1 MLLWRIGLCVSISTP
16 PFWHQAPFT
25 RLLFPLVIGIV
36 TCYYFLHGI
45 FTNTH
50 ITNAVYTAVGVSI
63 AGLFTIGQLTNSKK
77 YRYQFLQGLLI
88 QIVFLCLGIVVMQ
101 NVLQSRT
108 QETGL
113 IAARKNGTVYI
124 MRLTE
129 PLQLKNKTYKTAA
142 VIESIGHAKQE
153 IKTQIKIIV
162 HLAVDSSW
170 DSMQL
175 INAGSYIAT
184 TIQPIPVPDTHNPGG
199 FNYKVWLFRNAIT
212 HQLYLAKGSWTLL
225 PFRKNKQYLEI
236 LQQKIRTRL
245 QQNITGKQE
254 KAVAAALLI
263 GYKQD
268 IDSDLMKAYSN
279 TGVIHVI
286 AISGL
291 HLGLIYGLL
300 IGIFNWM
307 PDKKIKKWIA
317 PPTMLLVL
325 WGFAL
330 LTGAGPSIVR
340 AAVMFSFIIIATMVK
355 QNSSILN
362 ALAASAFFLLL
373 LHPFYIWDIGFQLS
387 YAAVLSI
394 VLYQKK
400 IYDTI
405 YFKYKW
411 IQRCWQL
418 NAVTI
423 SAQILTLPLVVY
435 HFHQFPNYFLLSNF
449 IVVPLSSII
458 LYGCLLILS
467 FGSLAYIGKVLS
479 VTTSGLLT
487 FMNWI
492 IQKVNAL
499 PFATTTNLE
508 INTVQAG
515 LFFVIIMYFTL
526 FIQSQKNKW
535 CYYGLTALLF
545 GCCLHSYDH
554 TKASGQT
561 TLTVWFVPKTTKIT
575 MRYGQQKET
584 KLSITTSAFTIGH
597 TRFLYMGHIQALK
610 NIPVPGAKVD
620 ILLISNLPKS
630 PISLLAKHFKH
641 ALYVFD
647 SSIPLWKM
655 EGWKKEAESLHL
667 RHHFVSQQ
675 GAFVHQSSNGKE
687 N

>member
-1 MLLWRIGLCVSISTP
+1 VSVSTP
-16 PFWHQAPFT
+16 SFWHQAPFT

-36 TCYYFLHGI
+36 SCYYLLHGI
-45 FTNTH
+45 FTNALINAGLY
-50 ITNAVYTAVGVSI
+50 ITAGVSI
-63 AGLFTIGQLTNSKK
+63 AGLICIGKLTTFQK
-77 YRYQFLQGLLI
+77 YRYQFLQGLLL
-88 QIVFLCLGIVVMQ
+88 QIIFLCLGIVVMQ
-101 NVLQSRT
+101 NLLQLRT

-113 IAARKNGTVYI
+113 IASHKNGVVYV

-153 IKTQIKIIV
+153 IKTNIKIIV
-162 HLAVDSSW
+162 HLAVDSS
-170 DSMQL
+170 L
-175 INAGSYIAT
+175 GNRRLLTAGNYIAT
-184 TIQPIPVPDTHNPGG
+184 TIQPSIVPDTHNPGG
-199 FNYKVWLFRNAIT
+199 FNYKVWLFRNGIT
-212 HQLYLAKGSWTLL
+212 HQLYLAKGNWTLL
-225 PFRKNKQYLEI
+225 PSKKSKQYLQI

-245 QQNITGKQE
+245 QQNITGAQE

-307 PDKKIKKWIA
+307 PGSTIKKWIA
-317 PPTMLLVL
+317 PPIMLIVL

-373 LHPFYIWDIGFQLS
+373 LHPFYLWDIGFQLS

-411 IQRCWQL
+411 MQACWQL
-418 NAVTI
+418 NAITI

-458 LYGCLLILS
+458 LYGCLLILPFAS
-467 FGSLAYIGKVLS
+467 IAYMGKGLS
-479 VTTSGLLT
+479 VTTSWLISS
-487 FMNWI
+487 MNWI
-492 IQKVNAL
+492 IQKMNAL
-499 PFATTTNLE
+499 PYATTNNLQ
-508 INTVQAG
+508 INAFQVG
-515 LFFVIIMYFTL
+515 LFFTLIICLSL
-526 FIQSQKNKW
+526 FIQTQKNKW
-535 CYYGLTALLF
+535 CFYSLAALLF
-545 GCCLHSYDH
+545 ACCIHSYH
-554 TKASGQT
+554 YTKAAGLTSI
-561 TLTVWFVPKTTKIT
+561 TVWFVPKKTKIT
-575 MRYGQQKET
+575 TRYGLGAELPLKA
-584 KLSITTSAFTIGH
+584 SSAAFSIGH
-597 TRFLYMGHIQALK
+597 TRFLHIGQSAQL
-610 NIPVPGAKVD
+610 NNSIREVSKVD
-620 ILLISNLPKS
+620 ILLISNQSKS
-630 PISLLAKHFKH
+630 PIALLAKHFTR

>member
-1 MLLWRIGLCVSISTP
+1 MSVTAP

-25 RLLFPLVIGIV
+25 RLLFPVVAGIV
-36 TCYYFLHGI
+36 TCYYLLHGI
-45 FTNTH
+45 FTNAQINNTLYV
-50 ITNAVYTAVGVSI
+50 AAGLSI
-63 AGLFTIGQLTNSKK
+63 AGLLATTQLSNFKK
-77 YRYQFLQGLLI
+77 YRYHFIQGVFL
-88 QIVFLCLGIVVMQ
+88 QIVFASLGVAVMQ
-101 NVLQSRT
+101 KTLQARD
-108 QETGL
+108 QETAL
-113 IAARKNGTVYI
+113 LAACKNGTIYI
-124 MRLTE
+124 IRIIE

-142 VIESIGHAKQE
+142 IIESIGTAQHE
-153 IKTQIKIIV
+153 IKTNIKIIV
-162 HLAVDSSW
+162 HVAVDSS
-170 DSMQL
+170 SVSIPL
-175 INAGSYIAT
+175 LTAGSYMAT
-184 TIQPIPVPDTHNPGG
+184 TIRPHPVPDTHNPGG
-199 FNYKVWLFRNAIT
+199 FNYKLWLFRNEIT
-212 HQLYLAKGSWTLL
+212 HQLYLAKGTWTLL
-225 PFRKNKQYLEI
+225 PTKKSKQYLQV
-236 LQQKIRTRL
+236 LQQKISTRL

-300 IGIFNWM
+300 LSIFSWM
-307 PDKKIKKWIA
+307 PNSTIKKWAA

-340 AAVMFSFIIIATMVK
+340 AAVMFSFIIIASIVK

-373 LHPFYIWDIGFQLS
+373 LHPFYLWDIGFQLS

-394 VLYQKK
+394 VLYQKN
-400 IYDTI
+400 IFDSL

-411 IQRCWQL
+411 IQACWQL
-418 NAVTI
+418 NALTL

-458 LYGCLLILS
+458 LYGCLIILP
-467 FGSLAYIGKVLS
+467 FGTIAYLGKALS
-479 VTTSGLLT
+479 VVTSLLISS
-487 FMNWI
+487 MNWI
-492 IQKVNAL
+492 IQKMNAL
-499 PFATTTNLE
+499 PFATTSDLH
-508 INTVQAG
+508 INTAEVL
-515 LFFVIIMYFTL
+515 LFFIIIVYVTL
-526 FIQSQKNKW
+526 FIQTQKNRW
-535 CYYGLTALLF
+535 CFYGLTALLI
-545 GCCLHSYDH
+545 GCSIHSFNH
-554 TKASGQT
+554 LQEKSLT
-561 TLTVWFVPKTTKIT
+561 TLTVWFVPKTSKVTL
-575 MRYGQQKET
+575 RYGQQKET
-584 KLSITTSAFTIGH
+584 TLPIGNSAFAIGH
-597 TRFLYMGHIQALK
+597 TRFLSINQIPALK
-610 NIPVPGAKVD
+610 DSSISISKVD
-620 ILLISNLPKS
+620 ILIVGNLPKS
-630 PISLLAKHFKH
+630 PIPLLAKQFKG

-655 EGWKKEAESLHL
+655 ELWKKEAEGLHL

>member
-1 MLLWRIGLCVSISTP
+1 MY
-16 PFWHQAPFT
+16 AAA
-25 RLLFPLVIGIV
+25 GI
-36 TCYYFLHGI
+36 
-45 FTNTH
+45 
-50 ITNAVYTAVGVSI
+50 SI
-63 AGLFTIGQLTNSKK
+63 AGLFIIAQLSNFKK
-77 YRYQFLQGLLI
+77 YRYRFIQGVLLQI
-88 QIVFLCLGIVVMQ
+88 IFISLGISAMQ
-101 NVLQSRT
+101 NTLQSRT

-113 IAARKNGTVYI
+113 IASHKNGTIYI

-142 VIESIGHAKQE
+142 TIESMGTAKQE

-162 HLAVDSSW
+162 HLALDSSNGN
-170 DSMQL
+170 MQL
-175 INAGSYIAT
+175 LTAGSYIAT
-184 TIQPIPVPDTHNPGG
+184 TIQPTIVPDTHNPGG
-199 FNYKVWLFRNAIT
+199 FNYKVWLFRNEIT
-212 HQLYLAKGSWTLL
+212 HQLYLAKRSWTLL
-225 PFRKNKQYLEI
+225 PSKKSKQYLQI

-245 QQNITGKQE
+245 QQNITGAQE

-268 IDSDLMKAYSN
+268 IDADLMKSYSN

-307 PDKKIKKWIA
+307 PGSTIKKWIA
-317 PPTMLLVL
+317 PPVMLLVL
-325 WGFAL
+325 WGFAI

-340 AAVMFSFIIIATMVK
+340 AAVMFSFIIIASVVK
-355 QNSSILN
+355 QKSSILN
-362 ALAASAFFLLL
+362 ALAASAFFLHL
-373 LHPFYIWDIGFQLS
+373 LHPFYLWDIGFQLS

-411 IQRCWQL
+411 IQACWQL
-418 NAVTI
+418 NAITI

-458 LYGCLLILS
+458 LYACLLILP
-467 FGSLAYIGKVLS
+467 FGSLTYVGKGLS
-479 VTTSGLLT
+479 IATSWLISS
-487 FMNWI
+487 MNWI
-492 IQKVNAL
+492 IQKMNAL
-499 PFATTTNLE
+499 PFATTNNLQ
-508 INTVQAG
+508 INAFQVG
-515 LFFVIIMYFTL
+515 LFFVVIICLSL
-526 FIQSQKNKW
+526 FIQTRKNSW
-535 CYYGLTALLF
+535 CFFSLTALLL
-545 GCCLHSYDH
+545 GCSMHSYQYLQ
-554 TKASGQT
+554 AAGQT
-561 TLTVWFVPKTTKIT
+561 TLIVWFVPKTTKIT
-575 MRYGQQKET
+575 TRYGLEAVQPLK
-584 KLSITTSAFTIGH
+584 TSSTAFSIGH
-597 TRFLYMGHIQALK
+597 TRFLSIGQMPSLK
-610 NIPVPGAKVD
+610 NSSVSGTKVD

-630 PISLLAKHFKH
+630 PIALLAKQFKGS
-641 ALYVFD
+641 LYVFD

-655 EGWKKEAESLHL
+655 ESWKKEAEGLHL

>member
-1 MLLWRIGLCVSISTP
+1 MSVSTP

-36 TCYYFLHGI
+36 TCYYFLQDI
-45 FTNTH
+45 FTNAL
-50 ITNAVYTAVGVSI
+50 INATVYATAGISI
-63 AGLFTIGQLTNSKK
+63 AGLLCIAQLSNFKK

-101 NVLQSRT
+101 NVLESRI
-108 QETGL
+108 QETRL
-113 IAARKNGTVYI
+113 IAGRKNGVVYV

-129 PLQLKNKTYKTAA
+129 PLQLKNKTYKTVA

-162 HLAVDSSW
+162 RLAVDSSPGN
-170 DSMQL
+170 MRL
-175 INAGSYIAT
+175 LTAGSYIAT
-184 TIQPIPVPDTHNPGG
+184 TIQPTLVPDTHNPGG
-199 FNYKVWLFRNAIT
+199 FNYKVWLFRNEIT

-225 PFRKNKQYLEI
+225 PSKKSKRYLQI
-236 LQQKIRTRL
+236 LQQKIRTIL
-245 QQNITGKQE
+245 QQNITGTQE

-300 IGIFNWM
+300 IGVFNWM
-307 PDKKIKKWIA
+307 PGSTIKKWIA

-325 WGFAL
+325 WGFAI

-340 AAVMFSFIIIATMVK
+340 AAVMFSFIIIASMVK

-400 IYDTI
+400 IYDI
-405 YFKYKW
+405 LYFKHKW
-411 IQRCWQL
+411 MQACWQL

-458 LYGCLLILS
+458 LYGCLLLLPFGTITYVGKGLS
-467 FGSLAYIGKVLS
+467 IA
-479 VTTSGLLT
+479 TSWLISC
-487 FMNWI
+487 MNWI
-492 IQKVNAL
+492 IQKMNAL
-499 PFATTTNLE
+499 PFATTNNLQ
-508 INTVQAG
+508 INAFQVG
-515 LFFVIIMYFTL
+515 LFFIFIFCLSL
-526 FIQSQKNKW
+526 FVQSKKNKW
-535 CYYGLTALLF
+535 CFLSLTALLF
-545 GCCLHSYDH
+545 GCCIHSYHH
-554 TKASGQT
+554 TKAAVQT
-561 TLTVWFVPKTTKIT
+561 TLTVWFVPKTTKVT
-575 MRYGQQKET
+575 NRYGAGPEQPLKV
-584 KLSITTSAFTIGH
+584 TSAAFSIGH
-597 TRFLYMGHIQALK
+597 TRFLSIGQMQAINNRPL
-610 NIPVPGAKVD
+610 PGAKVD

-630 PISLLAKHFKH
+630 PISLLAKQFKGS
-641 ALYVFD
+641 LYVFD

-655 EGWKKEAESLHL
+655 ESWKKEAEGLHL

>member
-1 MLLWRIGLCVSISTP
+1 MSVTAP

-25 RLLFPLVIGIV
+25 RLLFPVVTGIV
-36 TCYYFLHGI
+36 TCYYLLHGI
-45 FTNTH
+45 FTNAQINNT
-50 ITNAVYTAVGVSI
+50 VYVAAGLSI
-63 AGLFTIGQLTNSKK
+63 AGLLCIAQLSSFKK
-77 YRYQFLQGLLI
+77 YRYHFIQGVFL
-88 QIVFLCLGIVVMQ
+88 QIVFASLGVAVMQ
-101 NVLQSRT
+101 KTLQARD
-108 QETGL
+108 QETAL
-113 IAARKNGTVYI
+113 LAACKNGTVYI
-124 MRLTE
+124 MRIIE

-142 VIESIGHAKQE
+142 IIESIGSAQHE
-153 IKTQIKIIV
+153 IKTNIKIIV
-162 HLAVDSSW
+162 YVAVDSSGI
-170 DSMQL
+170 SGPL
-175 INAGSYIAT
+175 LTAGSYMAT
-184 TIQPIPVPDTHNPGG
+184 TIRPNPVPDTHNPGG
-199 FNYKVWLFRNAIT
+199 FNYKLWLFRNEIT
-212 HQLYLAKGSWTLL
+212 HQLYLAKGTWTLL
-225 PFRKNKQYLEI
+225 PNKKSKQYLQV
-236 LQQKIRTRL
+236 LQQKISVRL

-300 IGIFNWM
+300 LSIFKWM
-307 PDKKIKKWIA
+307 PDATIKKWTA
-317 PPTMLLVL
+317 PLIILLVL

-340 AAVMFSFIIIATMVK
+340 AAVMFSFIIIASIVK

-373 LHPFYIWDIGFQLS
+373 LHPFYLWDIGFQLS

-394 VLYQKK
+394 VLYQKN
-400 IYDTI
+400 IFDSL

-411 IQRCWQL
+411 IQACWQL
-418 NAVTI
+418 NALTL

-458 LYGCLLILS
+458 LYGCLLLIP
-467 FGSLAYIGKVLS
+467 FGTIAYLGKAVSVVTSLLIS
-479 VTTSGLLT
+479 S
-487 FMNWI
+487 MNWI
-492 IQKVNAL
+492 IQKMNAL
-499 PFATTTNLE
+499 PFATTSNLH
-508 INTVQAG
+508 INTAEVL
-515 LFFVIIMYFTL
+515 LFFIIIVSVTL
-526 FIQSQKNKW
+526 FIQTQKNKW
-535 CYYGLTALLF
+535 CFYGLTALLI
-545 GCCLHSYDH
+545 GCSIHSFNH
-554 TKASGQT
+554 MQEKSLT
-561 TLTVWFVPKTTKIT
+561 TLTVWFVPKTSKVTL
-575 MRYGQQKET
+575 RYGQQKET
-584 KLSITTSAFTIGH
+584 TLTNGNSAFTIGH
-597 TRFLYMGHIQALK
+597 TRFLYIGQVPALK
-610 NIPVPGAKVD
+610 DSSISISKVD
-620 ILLISNLPKS
+620 ILIVGNLPKS
-630 PISLLAKHFKH
+630 PLALLAKQFKG

-655 EGWKKEAESLHL
+655 ESWKKEAEDLHL

>member
-1 MLLWRIGLCVSISTP
+1 MSVPTP

-25 RLLFPLVIGIV
+25 RLLFPLIIGIV
-36 TCYYFLHGI
+36 SCYYLFYGL
-45 FTNTH
+45 FTNAH
-50 ITNAVYTAVGVSI
+50 INTGIYLGIGVSI
-63 AGLFTIGQLTNSKK
+63 AGLVFIGKLTTFQK
-77 YRYQFLQGLLI
+77 YRYQFLQGLFV
-88 QIVFLCLGIVVMQ
+88 QILFLCLGIVVMQ
-101 NVLQSRT
+101 NLLQLRA

-113 IAARKNGTVYI
+113 IAAHKNGVIYI

-153 IKTQIKIIV
+153 IKTQIKIII
-162 HLAVDSSW
+162 HFALDSSC
-170 DSMQL
+170 SNRQHL
-175 INAGSYIAT
+175 TAGSYIAT
-184 TIQPIPVPDTHNPGG
+184 RIPPSIVPDTHNPGG
-199 FNYKVWLFRNAIT
+199 FNYKVWLFRNEIT

-225 PFRKNKQYLEI
+225 PSKKNKQYLQL

-245 QQNITGKQE
+245 QQNITGTQE

-307 PDKKIKKWIA
+307 PGLTIKKWIA
-317 PPTMLLVL
+317 PPVMLLVL

-373 LHPFYIWDIGFQLS
+373 LHPFYLWDIGFQLS

-411 IQRCWQL
+411 MQACWQL
-418 NAVTI
+418 NAITI
-423 SAQILTLPLVVY
+423 SAQILTLPIVVY

-449 IVVPLSSII
+449 IVVPLSSVI
-458 LYGCLLILS
+458 LYGCLLLLPFASI
-467 FGSLAYIGKVLS
+467 AYLGKGLS
-479 VTTSGLLT
+479 VTTSWLISS
-487 FMNWI
+487 MNWI
-492 IQKVNAL
+492 IQKMNAL
-499 PFATTTNLE
+499 PYATTSNLQ
-508 INTVQAG
+508 INAFQVG
-515 LFFVIIMYFTL
+515 LFFIFIICLSL
-526 FIQSQKNKW
+526 FIQTQKNKW
-535 CYYGLTALLF
+535 CFYSLVALLF
-545 GCCLHSYDH
+545 GCCIHSYYH
-554 TKASGQT
+554 TKAAGLSSI
-561 TLTVWFVPKTTKIT
+561 TVWFVPKTTKIT
-575 MRYGQQKET
+575 ARFGLGPE
-584 KLSITTSAFTIGH
+584 LSLKTSSTAFSIGD
-597 TRFLYMGHIQALK
+597 TRFLRIGQKVQLNNSISE
-610 NIPVPGAKVD
+610 VSKVD
-620 ILLISNLPKS
+620 ILLISNQPKS
-630 PISLLAKHFKH
+630 PISLLAKHFKR

-655 EGWKKEAESLHL
+655 ESWKKEVEGLHL

>member
-1 MLLWRIGLCVSISTP
+1 MSIFTP
-16 PFWHQAPFT
+16 PFWQQAPFT

-36 TCYYFLHGI
+36 SCYYLLHGI
-45 FTNTH
+45 FTNAH
-50 ITNAVYTAVGVSI
+50 INAGIYIGAGVSI
-63 AGLFTIGQLTNSKK
+63 TGLKFIGRLSTFQK

-88 QIVFLCLGIVVMQ
+88 QIIFLCLGILVMQ
-101 NVLQSRT
+101 NLLQLRV

-113 IAARKNGTVYI
+113 IAAHKNGVVYI

-129 PLQLKNKTYKTAA
+129 PLQLKNKTYKTVAI
-142 VIESIGHAKQE
+142 IESIGHAKQE
-153 IKTQIKIIV
+153 IKTQIKIII
-162 HLAVDSSW
+162 HFALDSSR
-170 DSMQL
+170 SNMQL
-175 INAGSYIAT
+175 LTPGSYIAT
-184 TIQPIPVPDTHNPGG
+184 TIQPTLVPDTHNPGG
-199 FNYKVWLFRNAIT
+199 FNYKAWLFRNEIT

-225 PFRKNKQYLEI
+225 PSKKSNQYLQL

-245 QQNITGKQE
+245 QQNITGTQE

-263 GYKQD
+263 GYKRD

-307 PDKKIKKWIA
+307 PGLTIKKWIA
-317 PPTMLLVL
+317 PLVMLLVL

-340 AAVMFSFIIIATMVK
+340 AAVMFSFIIIATMIK

-373 LHPFYIWDIGFQLS
+373 LHPFYLWDIGFQLS

-400 IYDTI
+400 IYDTL

-411 IQRCWQL
+411 IQACWQL
-418 NAVTI
+418 NAITI

-458 LYGCLLILS
+458 LYGCLLILPFAS
-467 FGSLAYIGKVLS
+467 IAYVGKGLS
-479 VTTSGLLT
+479 VTTSWLISS
-487 FMNWI
+487 MNWI
-492 IQKVNAL
+492 IQKMNAL
-499 PFATTTNLE
+499 PYATTSNLQ
-508 INTVQAG
+508 INAFQVG
-515 LFFVIIMYFTL
+515 LIFIVIICLSL
-526 FIQSQKNKW
+526 FIQTKKNKW
-535 CYYGLTALLF
+535 CFYSLAVLMF
-545 GCCLHSYDH
+545 GSCIHSYYH
-554 TKASGQT
+554 TKATGLTSI
-561 TLTVWFVPKTTKIT
+561 TVWSVPKTTKIT
-575 MRYGQQKET
+575 VRYGFGQEQSLKT
-584 KLSITTSAFTIGH
+584 SSTAFSIGR
-597 TRFLYMGHIQALK
+597 TRFLRIGQTTQLNNSISE
-610 NIPVPGAKVD
+610 VSKVD

-630 PISLLAKHFKH
+630 PIPLLAKQFKRS
-641 ALYVFD
+641 LYVFD

-655 EGWKKEAESLHL
+655 QAWKKEAEGLHL

>member
-1 MLLWRIGLCVSISTP
+1 VSVTAP

-25 RLLFPLVIGIV
+25 RLLFPLVLGIV
-36 TCYYFLHGI
+36 ACYYVLHGI
-45 FTNTH
+45 
-50 ITNAVYTAVGVSI
+50 ITNAHIHTALFIAVGISI
-63 AGLFTIGQLTNSKK
+63 AGLLATAQLSNFKK
-77 YRYQFLQGLLI
+77 YRYRFIQGVFLQI
-88 QIVFLCLGIVVMQ
+88 IFTCLGIAIMQ
-101 NVLQSRT
+101 NTLQARIT
-108 QETGL
+108 ETTL
-113 IAARKNGTVYI
+113 LAARKNGTVYI
-124 MRLTE
+124 MRITE
-129 PLQLKNKTYKTAA
+129 PLQLKNKTYKTVAI
-142 VIESIGHAKQE
+142 IESIGSAEHE
-153 IKTQIKIIV
+153 VKTNIKIVV
-162 HLAVDSSW
+162 HVAVDSSNTNIPA
-170 DSMQL
+170 L
-175 INAGSYIAT
+175 TAGSYIAT
-184 TIQPIPVPDTHNPGG
+184 NMRPSPVPNTHNPGG
-199 FNYKVWLFRNAIT
+199 FHYQEWLFRNEIT

-225 PFRKNKQYLEI
+225 PSKKSKQYLQV
-236 LQQKIRTRL
+236 LQQKISVRL

-300 IGIFNWM
+300 VGIFGWIPNAT
-307 PDKKIKKWIA
+307 IKKWTA

-340 AAVMFSFIIIATMVK
+340 AAVMFSFIIIASVVK
-355 QNSSILN
+355 QNSSIVN

-373 LHPFYIWDIGFQLS
+373 LHPFYLWDIGFQLS

-394 VLYQKK
+394 VLYQKN
-400 IYDTI
+400 IFDSL

-411 IQRCWQL
+411 IQACWQL
-418 NAVTI
+418 NAVTL

-458 LYGCLLILS
+458 LYGCLLLLP
-467 FGSLAYIGKVLS
+467 FGSLVYIGKALS
-479 VTTSGLLT
+479 VCTSGLIAS
-487 FMNWI
+487 MNWI
-492 IQKVNAL
+492 IQKMNAL
-499 PFATTTNLE
+499 PYATTSNLH
-508 INTVQAG
+508 INTAQVI
-515 LFFVIIMYFTL
+515 LFFIIITSTTL
-526 FIQSQKNKW
+526 LIQTKKNKW
-535 CYYGLTALLF
+535 CFMGLTALLL
-545 GCCLHSYDH
+545 GCSIQSY
-554 TKASGQT
+554 TYTRAAGQT
-561 TLTVWFVPKTTKIT
+561 TLTVWFVPKITKTTI
-575 MRYGQQKET
+575 RYGLQKET
-584 KLSITTSAFTIGH
+584 ILPLNTRAFTIGRS
-597 TRFLYMGHIQALK
+597 RFLSIGQMPALK
-610 NIPVPGAKVD
+610 PSLQRFSNVD
-620 ILLISNLPKS
+620 ILLVRNLPKS
-630 PISLLAKHFKH
+630 PIPLLAKHFRG

-655 EGWKKEAESLHL
+655 ESWKKEAESLHL